1 MGITRKDAL
10 DCFESDDLIGIG
22 MEADAV
28 RRRLHPEGVVSY
40 TIDGRIDYTK
50 AANGAGFESIFEG
63 ISENISKI
71 VAIGGTGVMLQGEI
85 TPAHTIAW
93 FDGLFRSIKKRFPA
107 LWLHCLSASEIL
119 AIADH
124 SGLTVQDTIAR
135 LRDAGLD
142 SIPGDDAGILDDA
155 VQHQGARTRGKTED
169 WLAVHRAAHTLRM
182 QTTATMAFGSGETFE
197 HRMNHLE
204 ATRRLQE
211 ETGGFASFTP
221 WSFSPQR
228 FAPQS
233 SAVSGF
239 EEATAVEYLKTLA
252 ISRMYLDNVGNVQS
266 NLETQGLKVLQMGLR
281 FGGNDVGSVLLA
293 KGANSATEEQVRQVI
308 RDAGFKPVQ
317 RDTLYRTMF
326 LN

>member
-1 MGITRKDAL
+1 MGISRKDAL
-10 DCFESDDLIGIG
+10 DCFASDDLIGIG

-40 TIDGRIDYTK
+40 TIDGRIDYAK
-50 AANGAGFESIFEG
+50 AANGAGFEPIFEK
-63 ISENISKI
+63 ISAI
-71 VAIGGTGVMLQGEI
+71 VAMGGTGVILQGEVAP
-85 TPAHTIAW
+85 THTISW
-93 FDGLFRSIKKRFPA
+93 FDGLFRSIKQRFPA
-107 LWLHCLSASEIL
+107 VWLHCLSASEIL
-119 AIADH
+119 AIAEH
-124 SGLTVQDTIAR
+124 SGLTVQDTVVR

-155 VQHQGARTRGKTED
+155 VQQGARARSKTED
-169 WLAVHRAAHTLRM
+169 WIAVHRAAHALGM
-182 QTTATMAFGSGETFE
+182 HTTATMTFGSGETIE

-204 ATRRLQE
+204 ATRRLHE
-211 ETGGFASFTP
+211 ETGGFTSFTP
-221 WSFSPQR
+221 LS
-228 FAPQS
+228 FAPPN

-252 ISRMYLDNVGNVQS
+252 ISRMYLDNIVNVQS
-266 NLETQGLKVLQMGLR
+266 DLETQGLKVLQVGLR
-281 FGGNDVGSVLLA
+281 FGGNDVGSVLFA
-293 KGANSATEEQVRQVI
+293 KSANAATEEQLRQVI